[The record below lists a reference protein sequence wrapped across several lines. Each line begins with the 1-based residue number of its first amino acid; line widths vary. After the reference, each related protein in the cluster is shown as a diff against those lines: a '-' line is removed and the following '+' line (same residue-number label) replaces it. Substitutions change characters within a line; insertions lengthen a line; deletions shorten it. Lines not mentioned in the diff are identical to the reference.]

1 VVDDSA
7 PLPSTAGFN
16 PLRKDMALF
25 EAYIN
30 VLDGA
35 LANPEIRIAVDE
47 LSIPIGRLRN
57 RMVAEAGR
65 VLRGAPREFAE
76 YQRVLALER
85 DAPDIDARMI
95 THGSRRD
102 LAFVMRVFLIVTTV
116 PAVISLAAGLSAVWA
131 WPPAVGFIWAGG
143 AMLTVVPVMWI
154 IRRVLDSN
162 FRSQVFEILNS
173 DGSYELVHARELLII
188 AISDTELLA
197 QIRTFLNEERQVRL
211 GNEYS
216 VTSSPGLSEVYDSVN
231 RVPTRISSELEELLG
246 HLDGASIGI
255 AGQRGSGK
263 SMLIRRYCEDASSAP
278 VGRDES
284 GSALPAGAASVRDD
298 LRCLV
303 SAPVNYVAQDF
314 VLHLFAT
321 FCRAVIQSFEKEA
334 KTGRASRVFRA
345 RRVRRLAVS
354 VLWRVVVYG
363 GVATVLLLWQ
373 SLISR
378 HIGVSAAWVRYAAWA
393 VIGLG
398 TLDLI
403 RSLVFKVRRWS
414 QGEMGVLEAMARR
427 HLSQVR
433 YLQTYTTGWTGGLTL
448 PGGSQGQFSRGVSRA
463 EQPLS
468 YPDIVDEFRNFA
480 RRVADEAHRAG
491 FRVFIGVDEL
501 DKIGSADQAERFLN
515 EIKGIF
521 GIRHLY
527 FMVSVSDDALT
538 AFERRGLPLRDAFDS
553 SFDEIVHVG
562 PLSYL
567 ESRRLLYRR
576 VVGLSEPYVALC
588 HCLSGGLARD
598 LIRAARNVVRAAVA
612 LTSQPSEVSGA
623 AECSQDY
630 FTPPAI
636 DNVEYG
642 EYAEDIQLG
651 SPGVRELTLG
661 AISSAV
667 IRGELLRKLQ
677 AISHVAGAAMPGR
690 ITELQDDL
698 NDAARRAAREGTIRD
713 VVDLMIK
720 PGLSEPSAL
729 ADLRFDFTA
738 YAYYCTTLQDVFT
751 DRLDDNRIVRATSDP
766 RSAAGFD
773 ALAGIRN
780 ALGLDT
786 MLAWQMISQFRTAW
800 GSLDIC
806 EPTYLVSPR
815 RRRRGRSAA
824 GQKAAQPDAVRPVKA
839 S

>member
-1 VVDDSA
+1 MGSDVAGCVRIPESQSGRSSWARASRGVSVVDDSA
-7 PLPSTAGFN
+7 PLPSTAGPN
-16 PLRKDMALF
+16 PLRKDLALF
-25 EAYIN
+25 EGYVN

-76 YQRVLALER
+76 YQRALALEM
-85 DAPDIDARMI
+85 DAPDFDAQMI

-102 LAFVMRVFLIVTTV
+102 LAFIMRVFLIVTTV
-116 PAVISLAAGLSAVWA
+116 PAVISLAAGLSSVWA
-131 WPPAVGFIWAGG
+131 WSPAVGFIWAGG

-173 DGSYELVHARELLII
+173 DGSYELVHARELLIV

-211 GNEYS
+211 GNDYS

-284 GSALPAGAASVRDD
+284 GSALLAGAAPSASVRND

-303 SAPVNYVAQDF
+303 SAPVNYVARDF

-354 VLWRVVVYG
+354 VLWRPVVYG
-363 GVATVLLLWQ
+363 GIATVLLLRQ
-373 SLISR
+373 SFISR

-398 TLDLI
+398 ALDLI

-480 RRVADEAHRAG
+480 RRVADEAHRSG

-612 LTSQPSEVSGA
+612 LTSQPTEPPEPSES
-623 AECSQDY
+623 AEPSEASQDY
-630 FTPPAI
+630 FAPPAI
-636 DNVEYG
+636 DNVDYG

-651 SPGVRELTLG
+651 SRGVRELTLG

-677 AISHVAGAAMPGR
+677 AISHVAGAVMPGR

-698 NDAARRAAREGTIRD
+698 NDAARRAARKGTIRD

-720 PGLSEPSAL
+720 PDLSEPSAL

-751 DRLDDNRIVRATSDP
+751 DQLDDDRIVRATSDP

-786 MLAWQMISQFRTAW
+786 MLAW
-800 GSLDIC
+800 
-806 EPTYLVSPR
+806 
-815 RRRRGRSAA
+815 
-824 GQKAAQPDAVRPVKA
+824 
-839 S
+839 